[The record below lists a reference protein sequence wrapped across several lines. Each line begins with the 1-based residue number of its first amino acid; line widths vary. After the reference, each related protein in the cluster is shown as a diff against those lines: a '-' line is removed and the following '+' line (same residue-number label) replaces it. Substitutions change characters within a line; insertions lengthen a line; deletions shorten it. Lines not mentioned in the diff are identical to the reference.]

1 MASAEGTI
9 RRAGAGRDQGLRR
22 YSYFEY
28 LGINTHFSWV
38 RDPCECSTAVE
49 LTVGREVLPG
59 GYPGQCSNAQRAG
72 DPSRAPARSTGG
84 ADFDRDAE
92 LSLNWRLLSFALGS
106 RNRAERRSGGS
117 NPFPDTGCPG
127 PPAFRSLPIL
137 APECGGRHGPVGPA
151 LCEPL
156 QRPARLSA
164 SPPSLENDSL

>member
-1 MASAEGTI
+1 VASAEGTI

-38 RDPCECSTAVE
+38 RDPCECSAAVE

-84 ADFDRDAE
+84 ADLRRDAE
-92 LSLNWRLLSFALGS
+92 HLALVVLRSPGVHGTAP
-106 RNRAERRSGGS
+106 NRCAVGPIR
-117 NPFPDTGCPG
+117 FPNTGCPG
-127 PPAFRSLPIL
+127 PPAFRSLPFL
-137 APECGGRHGPVGPA
+137 RPNAGDNAGPVGPA

-164 SPPSLENDSL
+164 SPPSLENDSF